1 MAADGRSGLDLRF
14 VDGGCHAVRIDL
26 ETGAWQKLDAATQP
40 AQCESARRIPA
51 ANLAVGLRGYMREVE
66 SALVEGGAD
75 PAAAYVLEIA
85 PDGETTALARDFS
98 GGRLSMRVPQFPLA
112 TPLRRIDVSTVGLAR
127 PAAPDASSALP
138 MPEPL

>member
-1 MAADGRSGLDLRF
+1 
-14 VDGGCHAVRIDL
+14 
-26 ETGAWQKLDAATQP
+26 
-40 AQCESARRIPA
+40 
-51 ANLAVGLRGYMREVE
+51 MREVE

-75 PAAAYVLEIA
+75 PAAAFVLEITE
-85 PDGETTALARDFS
+85 DGETNALARDFA
-98 GGRLSMRVPQFPLA
+98 GGRLSMRVPRFPLA